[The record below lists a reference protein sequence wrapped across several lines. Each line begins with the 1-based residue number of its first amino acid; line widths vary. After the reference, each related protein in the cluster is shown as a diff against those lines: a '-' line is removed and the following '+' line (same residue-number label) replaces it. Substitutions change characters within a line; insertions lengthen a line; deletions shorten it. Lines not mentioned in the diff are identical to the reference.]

1 MSPIRPP
8 ATRVRAAAP
17 LLAPFPKLTLAEGVG
32 KRYYPCRRDEDFMAP
47 LGKHIS
53 TNFES
58 ALQSLRNNVLMMS
71 SLTERLLNF
80 AMEGLLKR
88 DNDLCN
94 LAIAD
99 DEEVDSLEKEIDREG
114 IDLLIRFHPV
124 ASDMREV
131 IAAMKLSANLERIA
145 DQSVAIAR
153 KAKKLN
159 AEAVVPEIS
168 LLEPVFQ
175 LALAI
180 FRDSMHAF
188 VDRDIELALK
198 MKPRD
203 RELDQLNLNVSDKIM
218 ARIAADPN
226 QVRSYLNI
234 ILIARALERVGDHAT
249 NIAED
254 AVWTNHA
261 EDIRHTYQR
270 KVED

>member
-1 MSPIRPP
+1 
-8 ATRVRAAAP
+8 
-17 LLAPFPKLTLAEGVG
+17 
-32 KRYYPCRRDEDFMAP
+32 MAP

-53 TNFES
+53 SNFDT

-159 AEAVVPEIS
+159 AEAIVP
-168 LLEPVFQ
+168 
-175 LALAI
+175 
-180 FRDSMHAF
+180 
-188 VDRDIELALK
+188 
-198 MKPRD
+198 
-203 RELDQLNLNVSDKIM
+203 
-218 ARIAADPN
+218 
-226 QVRSYLNI
+226 
-234 ILIARALERVGDHAT
+234 
-249 NIAED
+249 
-254 AVWTNHA
+254 
-261 EDIRHTYQR
+261 
-270 KVED
+270 

>member
-1 MSPIRPP
+1 
-8 ATRVRAAAP
+8 
-17 LLAPFPKLTLAEGVG
+17 
-32 KRYYPCRRDEDFMAP
+32 MAP
-47 LGKHIS
+47 LGRHIS
-53 TNFES
+53 TNFEA

-71 SLTERLLNF
+71 SLTERLLNY

-153 KAKKLN
+153 RAKKLN

-188 VDRDIELALK
+188 IDRAIELALK

-203 RELDQLNLNVSDKIM
+203 RELDQLNLIHRPN
-218 ARIAADPN
+218 RNAAQRHQN
-226 QVRSYLNI
+226 ARSYINTFATEVCVDGGLGFEDRI
-234 ILIARALERVGDHAT
+234 GDVGDIDRTVHVAVEFDWLEAD
-249 NIAED
+249 AE
-254 AVWTNHA
+254 AA
-261 EDIRHTYQR
+261 L
-270 KVED
+270 